1 MPQIGGLSYRHV
13 DLEGGYP
20 GLYRSDG
27 VHLSEVG
34 MDIFNFGFTTAF
46 FMSFQWSSI
55 PSLRSFPHS

>member
-20 GLYRSDG
+20 GLYRPDG

-34 MDIFNFGFTTAF
+34 IDIFNLGLQNGIEMAAMLGVGRT
-46 FMSFQWSSI
+46 
-55 PSLRSFPHS
+55 